1 MGGHGNRFDTPNIM
15 RDASVFFFSRL
26 LSLVAFDT
34 NTTSHG
40 ARSAEEE
47 PLTFFYC
54 YIIDTH
60 KKKEKAWRVYAGQN
74 GPHAFI
80 YQSMNNMYLSLS
92 FCAIER

>member
-47 PLTFFYC
+47 PLTFF
-54 YIIDTH
+54 IVILLTH
-60 KKKEKAWRVYAGQN
+60 TKRKKKPGACMPGKMAHM
-74 GPHAFI
+74 P
-80 YQSMNNMYLSLS
+80 S
-92 FCAIER
+92 FTSR